1 MIKRR
6 TMSNVRAHVFV
17 GGRVQGVFFRGYT
30 QRRANALGVA
40 GWVRNLPDGQV
51 EAVFEGDE
59 AKVIEMIAW
68 CRQGPPNAW
77 VTGADVRYE
86 PYTGAF
92 LSFSVRY

>member
-1 MIKRR
+1 
-6 TMSNVRAHVFV
+6 MSNVMAHVLV
-17 GGRVQGVFFRGYT
+17 NGHVQGVFFRGYV

-40 GWVRNLPDGQV
+40 GWVRNLADGQV

-59 AKVIEMIAW
+59 PVVNQMIAW

-77 VTGADVRYE
+77 VSGVDVRYE
-86 PYTGAF
+86 PYSGAF